1 MRIVRVTG
9 FAAFLVF
16 FFFGCTFVEVN
27 MFPRQVPLKE
37 MTLMGKGRDRI
48 VLVEISGFLS
58 TARRIG
64 PLGMTSRPS
73 SVEEVRRVLEVAAK
87 DARVKGLLLRINS
100 PGGTVTASD
109 IIYHEIS
116 SYSKKL
122 HWPVVACLMEIA
134 TSGAYYLALAAQDI
148 VTHPTTVTGAIGVV
162 ALKMDI
168 QGLLRKVGVRVEVYK
183 SGTEKDTWFP
193 FRPSSQEEQRH
204 IQTII
209 QGFSNRF
216 FSLLKERRSLSL
228 PEWEVAKSGRVFGAP
243 EAQRLHL
250 VDKVGYVEDAFEEVK
265 RLSGIKEARL
275 VAYLPEGTT
284 EANIYSGPPPSPPAL
299 LNLLAMGQAAYLWMP

>member
-9 FAAFLVF
+9 LVAFLVF
-16 FFFGCTFVEVN
+16 FLFGCTFVEVN

-58 TARRIG
+58 TARRRG
-64 PLGMTSRPS
+64 PLGMTYRPS
-73 SVEEVRRVLEVAAK
+73 PVEEVRRVLEVAAR
-87 DARVKGLLLRINS
+87 DPRVKGLLLRINS
-100 PGGTVTASD
+100 PGGTVTAGD

-116 SYSKKL
+116 SCSQQH

-134 TSGAYYLALAAQDI
+134 TSGAYYVALAAQDI
-148 VTHPTTVTGAIGVV
+148 VAHPTTVTGAIGVV

-183 SGTEKDTWFP
+183 SGTEKDAWFP
-193 FRPSSQEEQRH
+193 FRPSSQKERRH
-204 IQTII
+204 IQTMI
-209 QGFSNRF
+209 QGFSSRF
-216 FSLLKERRSLSL
+216 FSLVKERRSLSL
-228 PEWEVAKSGRVFGAP
+228 PEWKVAESGRVFGAP

-250 VDKVGYVEDAFEEVK
+250 VDRLGYLEDAFEEVK
-265 RLSGIKEARL
+265 TLAGVKEARL

-284 EANIYSGPPPSPPAL
+284 QANIYSGPPPNPPDL
-299 LNLLAMGQAAYLWMP
+299 LNLLATGQAAYLWMP